1 MAIQHTT
8 SAPAPLPR
16 ILVADDERINL
27 LAISSALSGEFEVV
41 EAKTGAEVLER
52 AAAGDID
59 LILLDVVMPVLDG
72 FQVCR
77 RLKSNPSTAKIPVI
91 FVTGLDDSAE
101 ESQGFSAGAVDYI
114 TKPIRAATLRA
125 RVRAHVEL
133 KRSRDLFE
141 QQASVDPLTGVAN
154 RRRFDAAIA
163 EEWRRCRRASR
174 WLSLAIVDV
183 DHFKQFNDRY
193 GHQAGDG
200 CLQAIAAS
208 LVSNVRRAGE
218 LVGRYGGEEFGLI
231 LPDVDTAMMHGMV
244 RTLVN
249 STTAAGGDV
258 VSIPREPV
266 TVSVGAIS
274 VVPSRDE
281 GETKALAATDA
292 LLYEAKAGGRA
303 RGVHLDFSTQRKV
316 IITRER

>member
-1 MAIQHTT
+1 V
-8 SAPAPLPR
+8 SASAPLPR

-27 LAISSALSGEFEVV
+27 LALSSALDGEFDVV
-41 EAKTGAEVLER
+41 EARDGGDVLER

-59 LILLDVVMPVLDG
+59 LILLDVVMPGLDG

-77 RLKSNPSTAKIPVI
+77 LLKSNPSTATIPVI

-101 ESQGFSAGAVDYI
+101 ENQGFSAGAVDYI

-141 QQASVDPLTGVAN
+141 QLATVDPLTGVAN

-163 EEWRRCRRASR
+163 EEWRRCRRAGR

-183 DHFKQFNDRY
+183 DRFKQFNDRY

-218 LVGRYGGEEFGLI
+218 LVARYGGEEFGLI
-231 LPDVDTAMMHGMV
+231 LPDVDTAMMHGLV

-249 STTAAGGDV
+249 STTTGGGDM
-258 VSIPREPV
+258 VSTPSREPV
-266 TVSVGAIS
+266 TVSVGAIT
-274 VVPSRDE
+274 VVPSRNE
-281 GETKALAATDA
+281 GETTALAATDA

-303 RGVHLDFSTQRKV
+303 RGVHLDFSTQRKMT
-316 IITRER
+316 ITRER

>member
-1 MAIQHTT
+1 
-8 SAPAPLPR
+8 LPR

-27 LAISSALSGEFEVV
+27 LALSSALDGEFDVV
-41 EAKTGAEVLER
+41 EVGTGGEVLER
-52 AAAGDID
+52 AAVGDID
-59 LILLDVVMPVLDG
+59 LILLDVVMPGLDG

-77 RLKSNPSTAKIPVI
+77 LLKGNPSTATIPVI

-101 ESQGFSAGAVDYI
+101 ENEGFSAGAVDYI

-133 KRSRDLFE
+133 KRSRDRFE
-141 QQASVDPLTGVAN
+141 QLATVDPLTGVAN

-163 EEWRRCRRASR
+163 EEWRRCRRARR
-174 WLSLAIVDV
+174 WISLAIVDV

-200 CLQAIAAS
+200 CLQAIAAL
-208 LVSNVRRAGE
+208 LVNVRRAGE

-231 LPDVDTAMMHGMV
+231 LPDVDTALMHSLV

-249 STTAAGGDV
+249 STPAAGGDMV
-258 VSIPREPV
+258 GAPPRGPV

-274 VVPSRDE
+274 VVPSRDA
-281 GETKALAATDA
+281 GETTALAATDA

-303 RGVHLDFSTQRKV
+303 RGVHLDFSTQQKV
-316 IITRER
+316 TITRER